1 VAAGSGRRSYGAASC
16 DLGPNLAWVGADYH
30 AVVDHASRRG
40 RLVERFEELGVDAV
54 LITRRVNVRYL
65 TGFTGSNGQL
75 LLTDAGGVFFT
86 DSRYQEQAR
95 REVPDLR
102 PVIYPR
108 SLGPAF
114 EEAVQA
120 EDVARVG
127 FEGAGLTY
135 RAWREL
141 DGLAPELVPLAE
153 EVERLRWSKDPE
165 ELGLIQRAQD
175 ITDAGFD
182 RVVGKLSDGVTE
194 RAVAFELD
202 ATMRQLGAERVGF
215 DTIVAFGENAAEP
228 HHGPSDR
235 QLGRGDVVK
244 MDFGCVVEGYHSDMT
259 RTAAFGEPGPAL
271 RELHDLVRRAQL
283 AGIDAVRAGV
293 TGAEA
298 DEAARRVVRDAGQGE
313 RFGHS
318 LGHGVGLEIHEGPG
332 LRQGSE
338 DVLPVGAVVTVEP
351 GVYVP
356 GLGGIRIEDM
366 VVVESDGCR
375 PLPRTTRDL
384 QVL

>member
-1 VAAGSGRRSYGAASC
+1 
-16 DLGPNLAWVGADYH
+16 VGADYH
-30 AVVDHASRRG
+30 AVVDHTSRRS
-40 RLVERFEELGVDAV
+40 RLVERFEGLGVDAV
-54 LITRRVNVRYL
+54 LVTRRVNVRYL

-108 SLGPAF
+108 SLAPAF
-114 EEAVQA
+114 EEAVRA

-127 FEGAGLTY
+127 FEAAGLAY

-141 DGLAPELVPLAE
+141 DDLAPELVPVGE

-165 ELGLIQRAQD
+165 EVGLIERAQE
-175 ITDAGFD
+175 ITDAAFD

-194 RAVAFELD
+194 RAVAFELE

-244 MDFGCVVEGYHSDMT
+244 IDFGCVVEGYHSDMT

-298 DEAARRVVRDAGQGE
+298 DEAARRVVGDAGHGE

-366 VVVESDGCR
+366 VVVEPEGCR

-384 QVL
+384 LVL